1 MKGRLP
7 MSLNLRLWAVVLVAV
22 LPIFTIVVLDYQ
34 AQRRELAGELEA
46 DVLRMLSVS
55 EQQETLALESVQ
67 GTLQVM
73 SRANDLQDLEPR
85 ACSALAAR
93 MLATL
98 GEYNNLGAALPDGR
112 VFCSGRGAVSATSVQ
127 DRKWFSEASAA
138 TGLTQGEFVIGRIT
152 GQPGLVFGYPVRDD
166 AGTLRATVFAS
177 IGFRWFDRLIVG
189 YGLPAGWEANLISRT
204 GLLLAGSS
212 MGEQGQSLPPERV
225 AALLDISNTPDQPAE
240 VSDAAGNVR
249 LYGARA
255 VSFAG
260 DDILV
265 AIGAPLGATLGEIHR
280 DFHFRVGVLALV
292 TLVSAVLAHLVV
304 HGLIW
309 RWARR
314 IRDVVE
320 AIGAGRLD
328 ARVRV
333 ASPVSE
339 LRALEQGINAL
350 AAGLERREAALAERD
365 HELRRLSM
373 AIEQSPESIVITDTA
388 GCIEYVNDAFARNTG
403 FAREEL
409 IGRNPRILNNGAT
422 PRATYED
429 LWATLLRGEV
439 WRGEFHNT
447 RKDGTPFIELATLA
461 PIRDAD
467 GVVTHYVGVKEDI
480 TLRRRSEALLHRLA
494 YYDPLTELPNRA
506 MLRDRL
512 QQAILASANSGQI
525 GMLLLLD
532 IDRFKQLNDT
542 RGHALGDELLRAI
555 AHRLRLV
562 VDEAATIARQGDD
575 DFGVIVED
583 LGERVEDAL
592 LRAEALAREIH
603 DKLNEP
609 YALDGSANLSYVTQ
623 SIGITLFKG
632 RQWSQENLFK
642 QAEVALFTAKDEGR
656 NTIRFFSPQMQ
667 SMVDAHAAVEN
678 GLRAALANA
687 AFRLFYQPQVDAG
700 GRVTGAEALIRWVD
714 EDGRFVSP
722 AAFIPVAE
730 ETGLIVPIGQWVLDT
745 ACAQL
750 AAWQAQPET
759 RALSIS
765 VNVSARQFHQPDFVD
780 QVLACVDRHGVDP
793 AGLKLELTESVILG
807 DRDEAVARMAYLK
820 ARGLRFALDDFGT
833 GYSSLSYLKRMPL
846 DQLKIDQSFVRDML
860 EDASSETIVRAILGM
875 STSLAIEVV
884 AEGVETVEQAAFLKA
899 QGCTGF
905 QGYLYGRPQPV
916 EEWPQEWL
924 RPPAG

>member
-1 MKGRLP
+1 
-7 MSLNLRLWAVVLVAV
+7 
-22 LPIFTIVVLDYQ
+22 
-34 AQRRELAGELEA
+34 
-46 DVLRMLSVS
+46 
-55 EQQETLALESVQ
+55 
-67 GTLQVM
+67 
-73 SRANDLQDLEPR
+73 
-85 ACSALAAR
+85 
-93 MLATL
+93 
-98 GEYNNLGAALPDGR
+98 
-112 VFCSGRGAVSATSVQ
+112 
-127 DRKWFSEASAA
+127 
-138 TGLTQGEFVIGRIT
+138 
-152 GQPGLVFGYPVRDD
+152 
-166 AGTLRATVFAS
+166 
-177 IGFRWFDRLIVG
+177 
-189 YGLPAGWEANLISRT
+189 
-204 GLLLAGSS
+204 
-212 MGEQGQSLPPERV
+212 
-225 AALLDISNTPDQPAE
+225 
-240 VSDAAGNVR
+240 
-249 LYGARA
+249 
-255 VSFAG
+255 
-260 DDILV
+260 
-265 AIGAPLGATLGEIHR
+265 
-280 DFHFRVGVLALV
+280 
-292 TLVSAVLAHLVV
+292 
-304 HGLIW
+304 
-309 RWARR
+309 
-314 IRDVVE
+314 
-320 AIGAGRLD
+320 
-328 ARVRV
+328 
-333 ASPVSE
+333 
-339 LRALEQGINAL
+339 
-350 AAGLERREAALAERD
+350 
-365 HELRRLSM
+365 
-373 AIEQSPESIVITDTA
+373 
-388 GCIEYVNDAFARNTG
+388 
-403 FAREEL
+403 
-409 IGRNPRILNNGAT
+409 
-422 PRATYED
+422 
-429 LWATLLRGEV
+429 
-439 WRGEFHNT
+439 
-447 RKDGTPFIELATLA
+447 
-461 PIRDAD
+461 
-467 GVVTHYVGVKEDI
+467 
-480 TLRRRSEALLHRLA
+480 
-494 YYDPLTELPNRA
+494 
-506 MLRDRL
+506 
-512 QQAILASANSGQI
+512 
-525 GMLLLLD
+525 
-532 IDRFKQLNDT
+532 
-542 RGHALGDELLRAI
+542 
-555 AHRLRLV
+555 
-562 VDEAATIARQGDD
+562 RQGDD

-793 AGLKLELTESVILG
+793 AGPKLELTESVILG

-905 QGYLYGRPQPV
+905 QGYLFGRPQPV
-916 EEWPQEWL
+916 EAW
-924 RPPAG
+924 PPAWLGATEV

>member
-1 MKGRLP
+1 MKGRLA
-7 MSLNLRLWAVVLVAV
+7 MSLNLRLWAVVLLAV
-22 LPIFTIVVLDYQ
+22 LPIFALVVLDYQ
-34 AQRRELAGELEA
+34 AQRRDLVRELE
-46 DVLRMLSVS
+46 DDIRRMLSVS
-55 EQQETLALESVQ
+55 AQQEVLALESVR
-67 GTLQVM
+67 GTLKVM
-73 SRANDLQDLEPR
+73 ARANDLQGLDPQ
-85 ACSALAAR
+85 ACSGLAKR
-93 MLATL
+93 MLDAL
-98 GEYNNLGAALPDGR
+98 GAFNNLGAALPDGR
-112 VFCSGRGAVSATSVQ
+112 VFCSARGADGAVAAL
-127 DRKWFSEASAA
+127 DRGWFDEAHAIY
-138 TGLTQGEFVIGRIT
+138 GLTSGNFAIDRIS
-152 GQPGLVFGYPVRDD
+152 GQPTLVFGYPVRNDD
-166 AGTLRATVFAS
+166 ATLRAVLFAS
-177 IGFRWFDRLIVG
+177 IGFRWFDRLVAG
-189 YGLPAGWEANLISRT
+189 YGLPAGWVANLISRD
-204 GLLLAGSS
+204 GVLLAGSS
-212 MGEQGQSLPPERV
+212 MGAQGQSLPPARMAE
-225 AALLDISNTPDQPAE
+225 LLSIARAPDRPAE
-240 VSDAAGNVR
+240 VTAADGNVR
-249 LYGARA
+249 LIGARR
-255 VSFAG
+255 VTFAG
-260 DDILV
+260 EDILV

-280 DFHFRVGVLALV
+280 AFHIRLAVLVVV
-292 TLVSAVLAHLVV
+292 TLMSAVLAHFVV

-309 RWARR
+309 HWARR
-314 IRDVVE
+314 ISKVIDP
-320 AIGAGRLD
+320 IGAGRLD
-328 ARVRV
+328 SRVKV

-339 LRALEQGINAL
+339 LRALEEGINAM
-350 AAGLERREAALAERD
+350 AAGLEGREAALAERD

-403 FAREEL
+403 YAREEL
-409 IGRNPRILNNGAT
+409 IGRNPRVLNTGAT
-422 PRATYED
+422 PAATYRD

-447 RKDGTPFIELATLA
+447 RKDGSNYIELATVA

-467 GVVTHYVGVKEDI
+467 GVVTHYVAVKEDI
-480 TLRRRSEALLHRLA
+480 TLRRRSEELLHRLA

-562 VDEAATIARQGDD
+562 VDEGATIARQGDD
-575 DFGVIVED
+575 DFGVIVEN
-583 LGERVEDAL
+583 LGARVEDAL

-603 DKLNEP
+603 GKLNEP
-609 YALDGSANLSYVTQ
+609 YALAGSATLSYVTH
-623 SIGITLFKG
+623 SIGITLFQG

-642 QAEVALFTAKDEGR
+642 QAEVALFTAKEEGR

-667 SMVDAHAAVEN
+667 ALVDAHAAMEN
-678 GLRAALANA
+678 GLRAALASA

-700 GRVTGAEALIRWVD
+700 GRVTGAEALIRWID
-714 EDGRFVSP
+714 DDGQFVPP

-730 ETGLIVPIGQWVLDT
+730 DTGLIVPIGQWVLDA

-750 AAWQAQPET
+750 AAWQAQPQT

-780 QVLACVDRHGVDP
+780 QVLACIERHGVDS

-807 DRDEAVARMAYLK
+807 DRDEAVARMAHLK

-860 EDASSETIVRAILGM
+860 DDASSETIVRAILGM
-875 STSLAIEVV
+875 SASLALEVV

-916 EEWPQEWL
+916 DEWPQDWL
-924 RPPAG
+924 PPPPG